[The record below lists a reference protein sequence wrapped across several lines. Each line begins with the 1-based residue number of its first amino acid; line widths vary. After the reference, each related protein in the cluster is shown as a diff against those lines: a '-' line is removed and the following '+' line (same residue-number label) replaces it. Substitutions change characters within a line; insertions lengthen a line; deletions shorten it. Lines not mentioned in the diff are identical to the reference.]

1 MLPTNLQTALA
12 RHKCTVTHSKAATC
26 CNLCLL
32 LLCFVHLLFGFFW
45 LLLYLFYYHFLC
57 VRAQSTHHLPLPL
70 WVVAAVAA
78 GRWCCCCCFSYKNQ
92 LYFLVTVSAGRC
104 GASRLAAHPVHTPK
118 ATWLLD
124 LIAIRAKYTLT
135 HTIHAYAYTHT
146 HTSADVTRTFL
157 FILFW
162 VTFHIPHLISPFPL
176 FPFPFYSIII
186 YSGSKKCWL
195 YSPKRTKK
203 RNEPNEIETTP
214 TTTKAKLNLPKMLA
228 RLCLLLL
235 YLYFFYFSLFLC
247 KVNELFVARHR
258 RRSLIVFTVV
268 ASVAKCV

>member
-1 MLPTNLQTALA
+1 MFVVAVVVVFCSFALW
-12 RHKCTVTHSKAATC
+12 
-26 CNLCLL
+26 
-32 LLCFVHLLFGFFW
+32 LFR

-57 VRAQSTHHLPLPL
+57 VRAQSTHHLPVPL
-70 WVVAAVAA
+70 WVAAAA

-92 LYFLVTVSAGRC
+92 LYFLVTVSAARC

-124 LIAIRAKYTLT
+124 LIAIRAKYT
-135 HTIHAYAYTHT
+135 HTWIYAYTLT

-162 VTFHIPHLISPFPL
+162 VTFHISVPHSPCSHSHSHFILLL
-176 FPFPFYSIII
+176 FIVGQKMLVTRSR
-186 YSGSKKCWL
+186 KNN
-195 YSPKRTKK
+195 

-214 TTTKAKLNLPKMLA
+214 TTKAKLNCPKCS
-228 RLCLLLL
+228 RLCLPFVVVFLFL
-235 YLYFFYFSLFLC
+235 LFLC
-247 KVNELFVARHR
+247 KVNELFVAR